1 MTDISNDRRGTID
14 INIKST
20 ELTEEDSV
28 DQKHELFL
36 HEIEAIEEY
45 WGPTFRTIY
54 DGDEHG
60 KFMDKL
66 DARIKNH
73 DKDIERM
80 CNHHYQGFIDSI
92 RELLQ
97 VRSQANKLRTEVV
110 RIDKDIQSSSKK
122 LLEKSE
128 DLVKARKV
136 QVNIASAIDSLS
148 LCLPV
153 LTTYSKLQTQMQ
165 QKRYYP
171 ALKTLEQLEHAYLPR
186 VACYR
191 FAQQMR
197 DNIPRVREDIKMA
210 SMSDIKDFLEA
221 IRRVS
226 ARIGQVAMKHAA
238 LQYNMDPSLVM
249 SRSKRYAPPPPNPF
263 TGEVY
268 EAQSEAQSDEEEEL
282 SAQDLINFAPVY
294 RCLHIFS
301 VLGFRDHFESYYRQ
315 QRKEQ
320 ARLALQSPTNMH
332 ESLEGYRDY
341 LHGVVGFF
349 VIEDH
354 ILNTGNGLVNRAY
367 LDEVWDMAC
376 GKVINNIRNHSSY
389 CTYTHLM
396 LNIKNLI
403 MLFAHTLQNY
413 GYTVSALHDLLLEI
427 KDHYNEV
434 LMQKWV
440 QVFRE
445 TFDED
450 TYHPIR
456 ADTLEDYQR
465 IIEVFP
471 YEDQQLEQSPF
482 PKYFPFSLMVPK
494 VYRQVKDYIAACLDF
509 SEDLNLSQTE
519 KEDMVRKSTNLL
531 LTRTLSGC
539 LASHIKKPGLGL
551 LQLIQITNNT
561 FHLEHANVLLE
572 NYVARLTGSEDS
584 RSLGSKGGMGQLQG
598 KVIFKDIRGEAE
610 EQIYTALRLKLD
622 QILDLAAYD
631 WMMAEPCGQSS
642 SYITDL
648 ISFLK
653 TTFDAFTNLQLR
665 VAQTACMS
673 ACQHIARSLLD
684 MLLNENVKQMTLAA
698 LEQLNL
704 DVIQCEQFAASEPV
718 EGFEEGA
725 LLMYFS
731 DLRQLLD
738 LFMSEDWS
746 TYFHDY
752 GKEKSKYLRVHPHQA
767 IIIVEKLREGEK
779 KGMFSMLKRNDKKK
793 LLETVLKQLKQ
804 LSQQQQNVS

>member
-14 INIKST
+14 INIKTT

-97 VRSQANKLRTEVV
+97 VRSQANKLRAEVV
-110 RIDKDIQSSSKK
+110 RIDKDIQSSAGK
-122 LLEKSE
+122 LLAKSE

-221 IRRVS
+221 IRR
-226 ARIGQVAMKHAA
+226 
-238 LQYNMDPSLVM
+238 
-249 SRSKRYAPPPPNPF
+249 
-263 TGEVY
+263 
-268 EAQSEAQSDEEEEL
+268 
-282 SAQDLINFAPVY
+282 
-294 RCLHIFS
+294 
-301 VLGFRDHFESYYRQ
+301 DHFESYYRQ

-376 GKVINNIRNHSSY
+376 GK
-389 CTYTHLM
+389 
-396 LNIKNLI
+396 
-403 MLFAHTLQNY
+403 NY

-471 YEDQQLEQSPF
+471 YEDAQLEQSPF

-584 RSLGSKGGMGQLQG
+584 RTLGSKGGMGQLQG

-622 QILDLAAYD
+622 EILDLAAYD

-684 MLLNENVKQMTLAA
+684 MLLNENVKQMSLAA

-779 KGMFSMLKRNDKKK
+779 KGMFSILKRNDKKK